1 VTPDDA
7 PPPSSPAGSPASHP
21 PGSYRVGSI
30 GGVDVYVRASWLLVA
45 AMIAVLLAPRV
56 EDAEPGLGA
65 LKYVAGLA
73 FAVLLY
79 LSVLLHEM
87 SHALMAK
94 HFGLPVRSIS
104 LQFLGGMTEIDGEA
118 ATPGQEFKIAV
129 VGPLTSLAV
138 GVVALLLVL
147 VVPDGLTRMAVQ
159 GLAGANLIVGV
170 LNLVPG
176 LPLDGGRVLRAAVW
190 QVAGNMH
197 RGTIVAAWCGR
208 VVAVAALFWPVF
220 AQVVLGVKPNL
231 FDYFLAAI
239 IAGFLW
245 SGATSSMISAHIR
258 RRLPSLKARPLAR
271 RVITVPEDLPVSE
284 AVRRAQEAS
293 AGGIVLQGTDGRL
306 AGVVSEAAL
315 LATPEDRRPWLPA
328 SAVARTLTDG
338 LVLPVDIVGEDLV
351 RAMARTPASEYV
363 LVEPDGSVY
372 GLLATTDVDS
382 AFEAGAHR

>member
-1 VTPDDA
+1 
-7 PPPSSPAGSPASHP
+7 
-21 PGSYRVGSI
+21 VGSI

-45 AMIAVLLAPRV
+45 VMIAVLLAPKV
-56 EDAEPGLGA
+56 EDTEPGLGA

-104 LQFLGGMTEIDGEA
+104 LQFLGGMTEIEGEA

-138 GVVALLLVL
+138 GLVALLAALAT
-147 VVPDGLTRMAVQ
+147 PDGLTDLAFK
-159 GLAGANLIVGV
+159 GLAYANLVVGV

-190 QVAGNMH
+190 KVAGNMH

-208 VVAVAALFWPVF
+208 IVAVAALLWPMYER
-220 AQVVLGVKPNL
+220 VVLDLRPDL

-239 IAGFLW
+239 VAGFLW

-271 RVITVPEDLPVSE
+271 RVVSVPADLPVSE
-284 AVRRAQEAS
+284 AVRRAQEAG
-293 AGGIVLQGTDGRL
+293 AGGIVLQTADGTL

-315 LATPEDRRPWLPA
+315 LATPEDRRPWLPV

-363 LVEPDGSVY
+363 LVEQDGSVY
-372 GLLATTDVDS
+372 GLLSTTDVDS

>member
-1 VTPDDA
+1 MAHDDA
-7 PPPSSPAGSPASHP
+7 HSDLPASHP
-21 PGSYRVGSI
+21 PGSYRIGSI

-79 LSVLLHEM
+79 LSILLHEM

-94 HFGLPVRSIS
+94 HYGLPVRSIS
-104 LQFLGGMTEIDGEA
+104 LQFLGGMTEIEGEA
-118 ATPGQEFKIAV
+118 ATPGQEFRIAV

-138 GVVALLLVL
+138 GLAALALLL
-147 VVPDGLTRMAVQ
+147 VVPDGLTTMAVQ
-159 GLAGANLIVGV
+159 GLAWSNLVVGV

-190 QVAGNMH
+190 QASDNMH

-208 VVAVAALFWPVF
+208 VVAVLTLFWPVVAEALLAVRATF
-220 AQVVLGVKPNL
+220 Y
-231 FDYFLAAI
+231 DYLLAAV

-245 SGATSSMISAHIR
+245 SGATGSMISAHIR
-258 RRLPSLKARPLAR
+258 RRLPALKARPLAR
-271 RVITVPEDLPVSE
+271 RVISVPDDTPVSE
-284 AVRRAQEAS
+284 AVRRAQDAS
-293 AGGIVLQGTDGRL
+293 AGGIVLLSSDGRL
-306 AGVVSEAAL
+306 VGIVSEAAL
-315 LATPEDRRPWLPA
+315 LATPEERRPWLPA
-328 SAVARTLTDG
+328 SAVARSVSDG
-338 LVLPVDIVGEDLV
+338 LVLPADIAGEDLV

-363 LVEPDGSVY
+363 LVEPDGAVY
-372 GLLATTDVDS
+372 GLLSTSDVDS
-382 AFEAGAHR
+382 AFEAGARR

>member
-1 VTPDDA
+1 VAHDDTA
-7 PPPSSPAGSPASHP
+7 PPSHP
-21 PGSYRVGSI
+21 PGSFRVGSI
-30 GGVDVYVRASWLLVA
+30 GGVDVYVRASWLLIA
-45 AMIAVLLAPRV
+45 ALIAILIAPRV
-56 EDAEPGLGA
+56 EEVEPGLGG

-73 FAVLLY
+73 LAVLLY
-79 LSVLLHEM
+79 LSILLHEM

-104 LQFLGGMTEIDGEA
+104 LQFLGGMTEIEGEA

-138 GVVALLLVL
+138 GVAALLLLL
-147 VVPDGLTRMAVQ
+147 VVPDGLTTLAVQ
-159 GLAGANLIVGV
+159 YLAGANLVVGV

-197 RGTIVAAWCGR
+197 RGTIVAAWTGR
-208 VVAVAALFWPVF
+208 VVAVAALFWPVIAAAF
-220 AQVVLGVKPNL
+220 
-231 FDYFLAAI
+231 FDVQPQLYDYVLAAI

-245 SGATSSMISAHIR
+245 SGATSSMVSAHIR
-258 RRLPSLKARPLAR
+258 RRLPALKARPLAR

-293 AGGIVLQGTDGRL
+293 AGGIVLQSADGAL
-306 AGVVSEAAL
+306 AGIVSEAAL

-328 SAVARTLTDG
+328 SAVARTLSEG
-338 LVLPVDIVGEDLV
+338 LVLPADIVGEELV
-351 RAMARTPASEYV
+351 LAMARTPASEYV

-372 GLLATTDVDS
+372 GLLATSDVDS
-382 AFEAGAHR
+382 AFEAGARR